1 MLGAT
6 KRSHNNLTCLV
17 LFQSSISFVV
27 VVVVVVVV
35 VAYTL
40 PVVVVV
46 DAGLVVES
54 RVAIGHVVLGP
65 GRGGL
70 GDAGGR
76 ICGGRRWRRLFGAF
90 VAGWLLLMGRRRRRQ
105 RRR

>member
-54 RVAIGHVVLGP
+54 RVAIGHVVLVGVVVV
-65 GRGGL
+65 GVVCL
-70 GDAGGR
+70 A
-76 ICGGRRWRRLFGAF
+76 
-90 VAGWLLLMGRRRRRQ
+90 LLSPDGCC
-105 RRR
+105 